1 MNGRV
6 IEPESGRLDGN
17 AAAGILS
24 EIFAGD
30 MTAARATC
38 VGCGASDDVGAL
50 LLYAPE
56 MGAVLR
62 CPGCGS
68 VVLRVARTPT
78 QLWLDATGS
87 KCIVVAVKP
96 TNR

>member
-1 MNGRV
+1 MNGKASKV
-6 IEPESGRLDGN
+6 KSARLDGN

-24 EIFAGD
+24 EIIARDVTG
-30 MTAARATC
+30 ARATC
-38 VGCGASDDVGAL
+38 VSCGTSAKVGAL
-50 LLYAPE
+50 LLYAHE

-62 CPGCGS
+62 CPGCES

-87 KCIVVAVKP
+87 SSIVIATEP
-96 TNR
+96 TA

>member
-1 MNGRV
+1 MNGRA
-6 IEPESGRLDGN
+6 IESGSVALDGN

-38 VGCGASDDVGAL
+38 ASCGASGEVGAL

-62 CPGCGS
+62 CASCDS
-68 VVLRVARTPT
+68 VVLRVARSPT
-78 QLWLDATGS
+78 HLWMDATGARCFVIA
-87 KCIVVAVKP
+87 KGRA
-96 TNR
+96 

>member
-1 MNGRV
+1 MDSGAL
-6 IEPESGRLDGN
+6 ESEATRLDGN

-30 MTAARATC
+30 MTGARATC
-38 VGCGASDDVGAL
+38 VSCGASDKVGAL

-62 CPGCGS
+62 CPSCAS
-68 VVLRVARTPT
+68 VVLRVARSPT
-78 QLWLDATGS
+78 QLWLDASGS
-87 KCIVVAVKP
+87 RCIVLTLEP
-96 TNR
+96 RGR